1 MSDLSELVRYQVS
14 DRVATVTLD
23 SPHNRNALSAQL
35 MDELSARLSA
45 AGEDPAVRA
54 VVLTHT
60 GRVFCS
66 GADLAA
72 AGAGSLGEAGT
83 AITGLLRLIVELPK
97 PVIARLAGHVRAGGM
112 GIVGACDLA
121 VAAEGASF
129 AFTEARI
136 GVAPAMISL
145 TTLDIMDPRQAM
157 RYYLTGETFGAPEA
171 ERLGLVTAACAG
183 AELDAVVDGLVA
195 PLLETSPQ
203 GAAET
208 KKLLTAPRR
217 QRLDALG
224 PEMTELSARLFA
236 SEEAQE
242 GIRAF
247 LEKRLPAWRRPR
259 LRAAPGG
266 TAAQLSAG
274 LAGRGLEVE
283 QQDAGADG
291 ARAGHGQPGRLGHRV
306 GEQALALAQDD
317 REDHQPVLID
327 QPVLGQGV
335 HQLGAALD
343 EQVAAGLVLDRR
355 DLGRDVAAQHG
366 GVAPGRFAGRQG
378 ARYDVLMDAVHP
390 LAEVIAAHARPR
402 RGEPLVGDPAEQE
415 RPGLEQFLVL
425 ELIAFRAAVK
435 VKGPPGLFHHPVER
449 HELGDHDLSHVRSSR
464 C

>member
-1 MSDLSELVRYQVS
+1 MTDITELVRYQVS

-23 SPHNRNALSAQL
+23 SPDNRNALSAQL
-35 MDELSARLSA
+35 MDELAARLSA
-45 AGEDPAVRA
+45 AGEDPVVRA

-72 AGAGSLGEAGT
+72 AGTGSLGEAGT
-83 AITGLLRLIVELPK
+83 AITGLLRLIIELPQ

-171 ERLGLVTAACAG
+171 ARLGLITAACAG
-183 AELDAVVDGLVA
+183 PELDTVVDGLVT

-224 PEMTELSARLFA
+224 PEMTELSARLFG
-236 SEEAQE
+236 SDEAQE

-247 LEKRLPAWRRPR
+247 LEKRLPAWR
-259 LRAAPGG
+259 A
-266 TAAQLSAG
+266 
-274 LAGRGLEVE
+274 RG
-283 QQDAGADG
+283 
-291 ARAGHGQPGRLGHRV
+291 
-306 GEQALALAQDD
+306 
-317 REDHQPVLID
+317 
-327 QPVLGQGV
+327 
-335 HQLGAALD
+335 
-343 EQVAAGLVLDRR
+343 
-355 DLGRDVAAQHG
+355 
-366 GVAPGRFAGRQG
+366 
-378 ARYDVLMDAVHP
+378 
-390 LAEVIAAHARPR
+390 
-402 RGEPLVGDPAEQE
+402 
-415 RPGLEQFLVL
+415 
-425 ELIAFRAAVK
+425 
-435 VKGPPGLFHHPVER
+435 
-449 HELGDHDLSHVRSSR
+449 
-464 C
+464 